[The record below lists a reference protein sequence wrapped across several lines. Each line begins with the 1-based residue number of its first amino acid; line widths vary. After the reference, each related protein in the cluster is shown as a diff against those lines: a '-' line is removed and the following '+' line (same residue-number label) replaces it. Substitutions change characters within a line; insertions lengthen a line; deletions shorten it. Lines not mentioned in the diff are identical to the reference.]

1 MPSKKWLASC
11 HCRTINTMRRKMAEM
26 SSHWEDN
33 DQVIVNE
40 LHNLL
45 DHLEN
50 CENLLYFISKSKD

>member
-1 MPSKKWLASC
+1 
-11 HCRTINTMRRKMAEM
+11 MRRKMAEM